1 MIYSLVKNNIQLY
14 KKKKK
19 WRKLNLHN
27 ETRINSHNFPIHL
40 VTVGKGTYGFLNVYS
55 WGSEGEK
62 LCIGDYTSIADGVR
76 FLLGGNHEYKYLSTY
91 PYKVKVLNEPREA
104 TTKGSIVIEDDVWIG
119 MDSMILSGVTIGKGA
134 IVAAGSTVTR
144 DVEPYS
150 IVGGNPAKHIKYRFS
165 SQIREKLL
173 KFNFEELDN
182 EMINKNIDLLYTE
195 LTEDNIDKLFS
206 LLKK

>member
-1 MIYSLVKNNIQLY
+1 
-14 KKKKK
+14 
-19 WRKLNLHN
+19 
-27 ETRINSHNFPIHL
+27 
-40 VTVGKGTYGFLNVYS
+40 
-55 WGSEGEK
+55 
-62 LCIGDYTSIADGVR
+62 
-76 FLLGGNHEYKYLSTY
+76 
-91 PYKVKVLNEPREA
+91 
-104 TTKGSIVIEDDVWIG
+104 
-119 MDSMILSGVTIGKGA
+119 MILSGVTIGKGA